1 MPQLNYDQYPAKG
14 FSGLIADSGNR
25 NINSHA
31 SASGGE
37 FGVPHDQNIVFGH
50 GVVLSDIDGVG
61 VSVPLT
67 TTTPTAIVAGI
78 ATSTQKTQ
86 GVGSGDST
94 AYNLSD
100 AVNVMTKGRVWVE
113 LVGGSADATA
123 GAPVYMTT
131 VATTPIGAG
140 AISATATD
148 NLEVPS
154 ARFVGSA
161 SAGELVIVEINL
173 P

>member
-1 MPQLNYDQYPAKG
+1 MPQLNYDQYPVKG

-25 NINSHA
+25 NINSHS

-37 FGVPHDQNIVFGH
+37 VGRDQNIVFGH

-67 TTTPTAIVAGI
+67 ITTPTAIVAGI

-86 GVGSGDST
+86 GIGDGDSS
-94 AYNLSD
+94 AYLMGE

-123 GAPVYMTT
+123 GAPVYITTATTTT
-131 VATTPIGAG
+131 VGAG

>member
-31 SASGGE
+31 STSGGP
-37 FGVPHDQNIVFGH
+37 FGQHSDENIIFGH

-61 VSVPLT
+61 VSIPLT
-67 TTTPTAIVAGI
+67 ITTPTAIVAGI
-78 ATSTQKTQ
+78 ATATQKTE
-86 GVGSGDST
+86 GIGGGDQS
-94 AYNLSD
+94 AYNLGD

-123 GAPVYMTT
+123 GAPVYITT
-131 VATTPIGAG
+131 AATTPVGAG